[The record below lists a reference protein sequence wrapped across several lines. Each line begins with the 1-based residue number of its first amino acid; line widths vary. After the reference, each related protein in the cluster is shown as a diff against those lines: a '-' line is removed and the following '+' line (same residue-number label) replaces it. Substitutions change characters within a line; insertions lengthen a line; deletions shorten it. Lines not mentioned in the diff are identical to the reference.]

1 MFTRFRQGGENHS
14 LRGERRKRCQKDV
27 FMRER
32 LRRSFPV
39 EGKSKKFLGTKVLAL
54 KLTVHVRHQLSA
66 QLCVYLYFTERS
78 LREEKSLKQQ
88 GDTGSLGVWL
98 DRCLTTRELSRQW
111 SACFGY
117 AAKFFWCFPSIQ
129 YCAGIGLML

>member
-1 MFTRFRQGGENHS
+1 MFTRVRQGGENHS

-39 EGKSKKFLGTKVLAL
+39 EGNSKKFLGTKVLAL

-66 QLCVYLYFTERS
+66 QLRVYLYFTERS
-78 LREEKSLKQQ
+78 LTEGIKKPEASGRAGRFERSARPVFLRVPGTGERDGKVVRVGPSKFLWPQEKLP
-88 GDTGSLGVWL
+88 
-98 DRCLTTRELSRQW
+98 R
-111 SACFGY
+111 
-117 AAKFFWCFPSIQ
+117 
-129 YCAGIGLML
+129 